1 MIELLR
7 DIKVDWLG
15 KRKLFLSISATL
27 IGIGLISLV
36 AKGSFRYGVDFQGG
50 TIVYVQFQ
58 SAPEI
63 ERIRAVLSQGELANS
78 QIQPLAGGGLSN
90 AVLIQ
95 LEQTSA
101 DVTDL
106 GRGRELV
113 SQALN
118 KEFQGKFEIISSEAV
133 GPKAGEDLRRQ
144 AVLATL
150 YALGG
155 ILIYMAFRFEV
166 IYGAAAVFAVF
177 HDVLVTLGMFS
188 ITNREIDLTVIAA
201 LLTLVGYSV
210 TDTIVIFD
218 RVRENSKLNRR
229 EPLESALNKGIN
241 ETMSRTIITAGLTFL
256 AVLALF
262 LFGGSTLN
270 NFAFALLVGQVAGTY
285 STVAI
290 AAPLVLIYTNLRGNA
305 VPQAAVPVRP
315 AVTKTPKQAKVKVK

>member
-1 MIELLR
+1 
-7 DIKVDWLG
+7 
-15 KRKLFLSISATL
+15 L
-27 IGIGLISLV
+27 IGAGLISLI

-50 TIVYVQFQ
+50 TIIYVQFQ

-63 ERIRAVLSQGELANS
+63 ERIRSVLAENGLSRS

-95 LEQTSA
+95 LEQTTA
-101 DVTDL
+101 DVSDL
-106 GRGRELV
+106 GKGRELV
-113 SQALN
+113 AQALD
-118 KEFQGKFEIISSEAV
+118 KEFQGKYEIVSSESV

-188 ITNREIDLTVIAA
+188 ITNREIDLTVVAA
-201 LLTLVGYSV
+201 LLTLVGYQV
-210 TDTIVIFD
+210 NDTIVVFD
-218 RVRENSKLNRR
+218 RVRENRKLNRR
-229 EPLESALNKGIN
+229 EDLETALNKGIN

-270 NFAFALLVGQVAGTY
+270 NFAFALLIGQIVGTY
-285 STVAI
+285 SSIAI
-290 AAPLVLIYTNLRGNA
+290 AAPLVLIYTNLRGGS
-305 VPQAAVPVRP
+305 VPQVAAAPRPVV
-315 AVTKTPKQAKVKVK
+315 AKTPRPKRA